1 MGRIHVLDD
10 AVINKIAAGEVVER
24 PASVVK
30 EMVENAIDAG
40 ATSVTV
46 SLKQGGTASIVVTD
60 NGSGMDPDDAH
71 MALRRHATSKISVAD
86 DLFCIQTMG
95 FRGEALASIAAVSR
109 FSLATVAAGAD
120 QGVKLESSGGEE
132 VRELPW
138 SGPQGTTLAVEDLF
152 FNVPARA
159 KFLKAPATE
168 LSFCHELMQAFALC
182 HPEVAFSLVHN
193 GKEQLRVPAISGLAH
208 NGPST
213 GRKGEKALR
222 ARASAVL
229 GKDADDLMY
238 VTADSRYG
246 SLEGL
251 ISPPGLEKA
260 TGKHL
265 FTFVNGRWVK
275 DKIIRYGVLRGY
287 HSHILK
293 GRFPVAILHLT
304 MDPSLVDVNAHP
316 SKTELRFQY
325 PAEVQNLLALA
336 IRDKVRAGEWA
347 KAPDDLNNVPEVSL
361 SRPLASRPLTSDNPS
376 AKGRQSSSVVT
387 TSSRSFGGTSDGMG
401 SSDGG
406 AQNLFGMSRA
416 RQSFGVPSLR
426 DDTSKPAKSSSITT
440 SVTDKASLEA
450 LLTEAP
456 LPSPALSHS
465 EYSLQEEMS
474 ESPISQVESLSISR
488 FQVGKDAHGQHRD
501 AAFGAEL
508 RAPASRGEIVPW
520 DELHHVGTYAR
531 CFLLFECQDK
541 LLVVDQHAFH
551 ERILFEKLSR
561 DQSLLSQSQR
571 LLVPEALDLAP
582 SDVAHLLSHKSA
594 LAVRGFDFEEEGP
607 GTLVVKA
614 VPSILAGRD
623 LTGLFGDL
631 VKGLQ
636 SEPGGEEPGDT
647 NGELARLVLATA
659 ACHGAVRAGEDLSQ
673 QDLRQLLAAARDV
686 DFVQNCPHGRR
697 VFRWWTRSQV
707 AGWFDR

>member
-30 EMVENAIDAG
+30 EMVENALDAG

-60 NGSGMDPDDAH
+60 NGSGMAPDDAH
-71 MALRRHATSKISVAD
+71 MALRRHATSKISAAD

-120 QGVKLESSGGEE
+120 LGVKLESSGGEE

-182 HPEVAFSLVHN
+182 HPEVAFSLMHN

-336 IRDKVRAGEWA
+336 IRDKVRSGEWA
-347 KAPDDLNNVPEVSL
+347 KAPDDLASVPSVPL
-361 SRPLASRPLTSDNPS
+361 SRPVASSPMAPETSS
-376 AKGRQSSSVVT
+376 AKGRQSSSVVS
-387 TSSRSFGGTSDGMG
+387 TSSRSYGGASDGMG
-401 SSDGG
+401 SSGGG
-406 AQNLFGMSRA
+406 AKSMFGMSGT
-416 RQSFGVPSLR
+416 RQTYGVSR
-426 DDTSKPAKSSSITT
+426 FHDDTLKPAKSSPITT

-456 LPSPALSHS
+456 CPAPSPKEYAL
-465 EYSLQEEMS
+465 QGGMS
-474 ESPISQVESLSISR
+474 ESPNLQVDPLRVSR
-488 FQVGKDAHGQHRD
+488 FEVGKDAPVQHWDTALGER
-501 AAFGAEL
+501 L
-508 RAPASRGEIVPW
+508 RTPASRGEIIPW

-561 DQSLLSQSQR
+561 DQSLLSQCQR

-582 SDVAHLLSHKSA
+582 SDVAHLIGHKSA

-623 LTGLFGDL
+623 ITGLFGDL
-631 VKGLQ
+631 VKALQ

-659 ACHGAVRAGEDLSQ
+659 ACHGAVRAGEELSA
-673 QDLRQLLAAARDV
+673 QDLKQLLAAARDV